1 MGMYA
6 DSVLSLVVPLCVIAL
21 VFITR
26 RVVLSLFV
34 GIFLAGFMLSN
45 SFFGVLEYVLNAIGG
60 VFYSEGEVQSNA
72 LYVFGFLILLGIL
85 TQLMQCSG
93 GMNAFVHWARERVK
107 TAEGSEFVAF
117 IAGIVIFSD
126 DYFNALTVGQI
137 ARPLNDANH
146 STRERLAYIIDS
158 TSAPICI
165 LMPIS
170 SWGAYIL
177 GIMGGL
183 VENTSSFSVLVQSI
197 WGNYY
202 AWFALLGVFLTIL
215 WQINLPVMRHNQGVG
230 VEEFDEIKPHSGG
243 SIWLLILPI
252 IALIFFVGFFI
263 FYSGYQVSQN
273 PNLIEMLANAQT
285 GFSLFWGGVCAI
297 AVSVAIAWNR
307 ISLREYAL
315 IIKDGFLSMLPANLI
330 LILAWA
336 IGPVIKNDLQTGIY
350 LANLSRDFLAS
361 GVLSANVIA
370 PLVLFLSASF
380 IAFCTGT
387 SWGTFAIML
396 PIGASIATIN
406 SIDMMLSISAV
417 LAGAVYGDHTSPIS
431 DTTILSAT
439 GAGCSVQSHF
449 ITQLPYATTATFAAL
464 ISFGVAGFFESLI
477 VGYLVGFGMMFGA
490 FYGYRRYLSKPLDF
504 QEKESTCIKSKF
516 K

>member
-1 MGMYA
+1 M
-6 DSVLSLVVPLCVIAL
+6 
-21 VFITR
+21 
-26 RVVLSLFV
+26 
-34 GIFLAGFMLSN
+34 
-45 SFFGVLEYVLNAIGG
+45 
-60 VFYSEGEVQSNA
+60 
-72 LYVFGFLILLGIL
+72 
-85 TQLMQCSG
+85 
-93 GMNAFVHWARERVK
+93 
-107 TAEGSEFVAF
+107 
-117 IAGIVIFSD
+117 
-126 DYFNALTVGQI
+126 
-137 ARPLNDANH
+137 
-146 STRERLAYIIDS
+146 
-158 TSAPICI
+158 
-165 LMPIS
+165 
-170 SWGAYIL
+170 
-177 GIMGGL
+177 
-183 VENTSSFSVLVQSI
+183 
-197 WGNYY
+197 
-202 AWFALLGVFLTIL
+202 
-215 WQINLPVMRHNQGVG
+215 
-230 VEEFDEIKPHSGG
+230 
-243 SIWLLILPI
+243 
-252 IALIFFVGFFI
+252 
-263 FYSGYQVSQN
+263 SQN

-449 ITQLPYATTATFAAL
+449 ITQLPYATTAAFAAL

>member
-1 MGMYA
+1 MYA
-6 DSVLSLVVPLCVIAL
+6 DSALSLVVPLCVIAL

-26 RVVLSLFV
+26 KVIFSLFA
-34 GIFLAGFMLSN
+34 GIVLASLMLNDSLIKIMQYL
-45 SFFGVLEYVLNAIGG
+45 FETIAG

-107 TAEGSEFVAF
+107 SARGSEFVAL
-117 IAGIVIFSD
+117 IAGIVIFID

-183 VENTSSFSVLVQSI
+183 VEDTSSFSVLVQSI

-202 AWFALLGVFLTIL
+202 AWFALLGVFLTIW
-215 WQINLPVMRHNQGVG
+215 WQINLPIMRHNQGVG

-243 SIWLLILPI
+243 TIWLLIVPI
-252 IALIFFVGFFI
+252 AALILFVGFFI
-263 FYSGYQVSQN
+263 FYSGYQTAKSS
-273 PNLIEMLANAQT
+273 NLIEMLANAQT
-285 GFSLFWGGVCAI
+285 GFSLFWGGVCALVI
-297 AVSVAIAWNR
+297 SVFLAWNR
-307 ISLREYAL
+307 IEKNEYIL
-315 IIKDGFLSMLPANLI
+315 IVKDGFLSMLPANLI

-336 IGPVIKNDLQTGIY
+336 IGPVIKEDLQTGIY
-350 LANLSRDFLAS
+350 LANLSKEFLAS
-361 GVLSANVIA
+361 GVLSANIVA
-370 PLVLFLSASF
+370 PIVLFVSASF

-396 PIGASIATIN
+396 PIGAGIATIN
-406 SIDMMLSISAV
+406 EIDIVLSISAV
-417 LAGAVYGDHTSPIS
+417 LAGAVYGDHASPIS

-449 ITQLPYATTATFAAL
+449 ITQLPYATTAAFAAL
-464 ISFGVAGFFESLI
+464 VSFGVAGFFESLI
-477 VGYLVGFGMMFGA
+477 WGYLAGFVLMFGG
-490 FYGYRRYLSKPLDF
+490 FYGYKQFFSKPLDF
-504 QEKESTCIKSKF
+504 KEPRIA
-516 K
+516 

>member
-1 MGMYA
+1 M
-6 DSVLSLVVPLCVIAL
+6 
-21 VFITR
+21 
-26 RVVLSLFV
+26 
-34 GIFLAGFMLSN
+34 
-45 SFFGVLEYVLNAIGG
+45 
-60 VFYSEGEVQSNA
+60 QSNA

-107 TAEGSEFVAF
+107 SARGSEFVAL
-117 IAGIVIFSD
+117 IAGIVIFID

-137 ARPLNDANH
+137 ARSLNDANH
-146 STRERLAYIIDS
+146 STRRRLAYIIDS

-183 VENTSSFSVLVQSI
+183 VEDTSSFSVLVQSI

-215 WQINLPVMRHNQGVG
+215 WQINLPIMRHNQGVG

-243 SIWLLILPI
+243 TIWLLIVPI
-252 IALIFFVGFFI
+252 AALILFVGFFI
-263 FYSGYQVSQN
+263 FYSGYQTAKSS
-273 PNLIEMLANAQT
+273 NLIEMLANAQT
-285 GFSLFWGGVCAI
+285 GFSLFWGGVCALVI
-297 AVSVAIAWNR
+297 SVFLAWNR
-307 ISLREYAL
+307 IEKNEYIL
-315 IIKDGFLSMLPANLI
+315 IVKDGFLSMLPANLI

-336 IGPVIKNDLQTGIY
+336 IGPVIKEDLQTGIY
-350 LANLSRDFLAS
+350 LANLSKEFLAS
-361 GVLSANVIA
+361 GVLSADIVA
-370 PLVLFLSASF
+370 PIVLFVSASF

-396 PIGASIATIN
+396 PIGAGIATIN
-406 SIDMMLSISAV
+406 EIDIVLSISAV
-417 LAGAVYGDHTSPIS
+417 LAGAVYGDHASPIS

-449 ITQLPYATTATFAAL
+449 ITQLPYATTAAFAAL
-464 ISFGVAGFFESLI
+464 VSFGVAGFFESLI
-477 VGYLVGFGMMFGA
+477 WGYLAGFVLMFGG
-490 FYGYRRYLSKPLDF
+490 FYGYKQFFSKPLDF
-504 QEKESTCIKSKF
+504 KEPRIA
-516 K
+516 

>member
-1 MGMYA
+1 MYA
-6 DSVLSLVVPLCVIAL
+6 DSALSLVVPLCVIAL

-26 RVVLSLFV
+26 RVVLSLWI
-34 GIFLAGFMLSN
+34 GILLAGIMLKDSVFDILKYIFN
-45 SFFGVLEYVLNAIGG
+45 VVFG
-60 VFYSEGEVQSNA
+60 VFYSAGEVQSNA

-107 TAEGSEFVAF
+107 SARGSEFVAF
-117 IAGIVIFSD
+117 IAGIIIFID

-183 VENTSSFSVLVQSI
+183 IEGTSSFSVLAQSI

-202 AWFALLGVFLTIL
+202 AWFALFGVFLTIL

-230 VEEFDEIKPHSGG
+230 VESFDEIKPHSGG
-243 SIWLLILPI
+243 NIWLLILPI
-252 IALIFFVGFFI
+252 AALIFFVGFFI
-263 FYSGYQVSQN
+263 FYSGYQETQSLELLV
-273 PNLIEMLANAQT
+273 MLANAQT
-285 GFSLFWGGVCAI
+285 GFSLFWGGVCALTL
-297 AVSVAIAWNR
+297 SVLLAWNR
-307 ISLREYAL
+307 IEWNEYPL

-330 LILAWA
+330 LIFAWA

-350 LANLSRDFLAS
+350 LANWSKDFLAS
-361 GVLSANVIA
+361 GVLSAEIVTPII
-370 PLVLFLSASF
+370 LFVSASF

-396 PIGASIATIN
+396 PIGASIASIN
-406 SIDMMLSISAV
+406 GVDAMLSISAV

-449 ITQLPYATTATFAAL
+449 ITQLPYATSVAFVAL
-464 ISFGVAGFFESLI
+464 ISFGIAGLFESL
-477 VGYLVGFGMMFGA
+477 VFGYLIGFLLMFGI
-490 FYGYRRYLSKPLDF
+490 FYGFKRYFSEPLDF
-504 QEKESTCIKSKF
+504 EK
-516 K
+516 

>member
-1 MGMYA
+1 MYA
-6 DSVLSLVVPLCVIAL
+6 DSALSLVVPLCVIVL

-26 RVVLSLFV
+26 RVVLSLFA
-34 GIFLAGFMLSN
+34 GIVLASFMLQN
-45 SFFGVLEYVLNAIGG
+45 SVAGILEYIFGAVAG

-107 TAEGSEFVAF
+107 SARGSEFVAF
-117 IAGIVIFSD
+117 IAGIVIFID

-146 STRERLAYIIDS
+146 STRERLAYVIDS

-183 VENTSSFSVLVQSI
+183 IEDTSSFSVLAQSI

-243 SIWLLILPI
+243 NIWLLIVPI
-252 IALIFFVGFFI
+252 VALIVSVGFFI
-263 FYSGYQVSQN
+263 FYSGYKSAQSSEW
-273 PNLIEMLANAQT
+273 IEMLANAQT
-285 GFSLFWGGVCAI
+285 GFSLFWGGVCALG
-297 AVSVAIAWNR
+297 VSVLIAWNR
-307 ISLREYAL
+307 IRWNEYVL
-315 IIKDGFLSMLPANLI
+315 IVKDGFLSMLPANLI

-350 LANLSRDFLAS
+350 LADLSKDFLAS
-361 GVLSANVIA
+361 GVLSANMIA
-370 PLVLFLSASF
+370 PLVLFVSSSF

-396 PIGASIATIN
+396 PIGVSIASLN
-406 SIDMMLSISAV
+406 GIDMMLSISAV

-431 DTTILSAT
+431 DTTILSAA

-449 ITQLPYATTATFAAL
+449 ITQLPYATTAAL
-464 ISFGVAGFFESLI
+464 VALVSFGVAGFFESLI
-477 VGYLVGFGMMFGA
+477 LGYLVGLVLMFGS
-490 FYGYRRYLSKPLDF
+490 FYGYKRYFSKPLDF
-504 QEKESTCIKSKF
+504 KEVRPV
-516 K
+516 